1 MYGRTNFECCNR
13 KVNVEGLRIL
23 YRRSMFKTQD
33 IKGLINSLVVEVY
46 SSWIPRHICYDEKKE
61 SN

>member
-23 YRRSMFKTQD
+23 YRRSMFKSQD
-33 IKGLINSLVVEVY
+33 IKGLINTLVY
-46 SSWIPRHICYDEKKE
+46 SNWNICYDEKKE